1 MKTTDIKQII
11 AKDPNAIFVIKQRF
25 GRGTSYGSI
34 TEVIERE
41 VPVYDNY
48 RQTGTRIEFVF
59 AVSHHTYSRG
69 YLRSD
74 GDYSDQVPA
83 YGLATR
89 KVSAR
94 EIQSHMAHWEATTIQ
109 EWVAQQDA
117 EVKAYHQE
125 KIERAGAKQQL
136 INRIL
141 NDFGIVL
148 SVGDEATDK
157 RWDHL
162 NNELDRLSID
172 TLKMLVHNY
181 TPSRV

>member
-1 MKTTDIKQII
+1 MKTSDIKQII

-48 RQTGTRIEFVF
+48 RRTGTRIEFVF
-59 AVSHHTYSRG
+59 AVTHHTYFRG
-69 YLRSD
+69 YLRSEGAND
-74 GDYSDQVPA
+74 NREPV

-94 EIQSHMAHWEATTIQ
+94 EIQSHMAHWEPTTIQ

-125 KIERAGAKQQL
+125 KIERAGFKQQAVNG
-136 INRIL
+136 IIRHISSPTVTDAEWNKL
-141 NDFGIVL
+141 NDDL
-148 SVGDEATDK
+148 M
-157 RWDHL
+157 
-162 NNELDRLSID
+162 
-172 TLKMLVHNY
+172 TLRIETLQLISEKITSLV
-181 TPSRV
+181 

>member
-1 MKTTDIKQII
+1 MKTSDIKQII

-59 AVSHHTYSRG
+59 AVTHHTYSRG
-69 YLRSD
+69 YLRSE
-74 GDYSDQVPA
+74 GASADQEPV

-125 KIERAGAKQQL
+125 KIERAGSKQQVVNA
-136 INRIL
+136 IIRHISSPTVTDAEWKKL
-141 NDFGIVL
+141 NDDL
-148 SVGDEATDK
+148 VGLRIE
-157 RWDHL
+157 
-162 NNELDRLSID
+162 
-172 TLKMLVHNY
+172 TLQLISEKI
-181 TPSRV
+181 TSRV